1 MMNITNCTIIGC
13 GSLGSFIAYNL
24 CLYNNK
30 VNRIKTL
37 TLIDKD
43 DIDAK
48 SFPYVTLND
57 KKKIGKPKVNVLSKL
72 LLDVN
77 SDITIKKEYKD
88 INDITLSDRNNL
100 IFDCRD
106 NSHLLQDYYNIKL
119 NIDGNFGSIFLHG
132 KQPLIDAY
140 KDRYTQS
147 STDSSEYVLG
157 KDLFYM
163 NLFACYLIVDVLIP
177 KHMSLD
183 ENFLLLFDL
192 EGGSKF
198 VK

>member
-100 IFDCRD
+100 IIDCRD
-106 NSHLLQDYYNIKL
+106 NVHLLRDYYNLKL
-119 NIDGNFGSIFLHG
+119 NIDCNFGSIFIHG
-132 KQPLIDAY
+132 KQQLTDAY
-140 KDRYTQS
+140 DYRYIHS